1 MPTDKLVALCAVGVV
16 AVASLGAAL
25 LVGRHEPSDAV
36 VAGVGQVNTSGDAKE
51 VVTAPPLKA
60 APGSPARNFAD
71 AGQGPATNAM
81 GAGRVC
87 ADCGVVQMVVAVYE
101 HGQPRANGYQM
112 HIRMDDGS
120 IRTVQQR
127 GALAPGSRVMV
138 EGETVR
144 IFSEPS
150 RPG

>member
-1 MPTDKLVALCAVGVV
+1 
-16 AVASLGAAL
+16 
-25 LVGRHEPSDAV
+25 
-36 VAGVGQVNTSGDAKE
+36 
-51 VVTAPPLKA
+51 
-60 APGSPARNFAD
+60 
-71 AGQGPATNAM
+71 
-81 GAGRVC
+81 
-87 ADCGVVQMVVAVYE
+87 
-101 HGQPRANGYQM
+101 M

-144 IFSEPS
+144 VFAEPS